1 MKGGVEM
8 QKKQKKY
15 QIFKFS
21 VDEEKDYDII
31 HRLSSIRK
39 KEYRGR
45 WILNAVKLL
54 NSIENQLKTTDIN
67 EITTI
72 LEECKKMRENK
83 K

>member
-1 MKGGVEM
+1 M
-8 QKKQKKY
+8 QKNNKKY

-21 VDEEKDYDII
+21 IDEEKDYEIV
-31 HRLSSIRK
+31 HRLNSIRK

-67 EITTI
+67 EITSI
-72 LEECKKMRENK
+72 IEECKKIRELK
-83 K
+83 KSR